1 MSTVAADRPHLTVD
15 GATELVG
22 RLYGIHLQ
30 SCVSLPS
37 ERDQNFHLGTDTNE
51 SFVLKISSAAEDR
64 SILDLQHQAME
75 VLGKEHQTGIWP
87 SVTATSEGESIGE
100 ILGEGGGAHMVRL
113 LTYVPGIP
121 LAETNPHT
129 KSLLNDL
136 GEFLGGV
143 TGALTGFTHTATQ
156 RSLKWNIDNGPE
168 VVREGLQDISDPDK
182 RELVAGFLRSY
193 EDEVVPELSSLRR
206 SVIHNDAN
214 DHNVLIGDARQ
225 NKTETWEKIVVGLI
239 DFGDMVESYT
249 IAELA
254 VALAYVMLG
263 KSDPLAAAAS
273 VVEGYHRE
281 FELTELE
288 IRLLYHMAC
297 MRICMSVAISA
308 SQQRDEPDNQYLSV
322 SESTGWELLQH
333 LESLPANMAQ
343 YVFRD
348 ACGLPPCTQTAQ
360 IMSYL
365 NSCRGA
371 FAPVMGPDYDL
382 RESLV
387 FDLSIGSLE
396 LSLLKDR
403 HDVHELTD
411 DLFGRMRAAGAEV
424 GIGRYNEARQVYTA
438 DQFAVDSDEMP
449 ETRTIH
455 LGIDLFLPAESPVYA
470 PLDGIVHSYR
480 NNTDPL
486 DYGPTIIL
494 EHRTEGNVPFYTLY
508 GHLAIK
514 SLDGKSKGMAVQ
526 KGDLI
531 GWLGD
536 YTVNG
541 GWPPHLHFQIV
552 TDMLGREG
560 EFPGVGAA
568 SRRQIWLNLAPGPNV
583 IVGVPEDR
591 FPPEERTK
599 ADLLRSRQR
608 HLGRSLSISYETPL
622 EILRGAGQYL
632 FDEVGHGYLDAVN
645 NVPHVG
651 HCHPRVVQAGQRQAA
666 VLNTN
671 TRYLHQSLVQYA
683 ERLCG
688 TMPPDLNVC
697 FLVNSGSE
705 ANDLA
710 LRMAR
715 AYTGRRDMIVVDGA
729 YHGNLTSL
737 IELSPY
743 KFDGPGGQGLPA
755 RVHKALMPDPYR
767 GRFKGYSRQAA
778 ESYADDVQTAINQIH
793 QQAREL
799 CGFIAESILGC
810 GGQVVL
816 PDGYLDATYHMVR
829 EAGGVC
835 IADEV
840 QVGFGRP
847 GSHFWGFE
855 SQNVVPDIV
864 TLGKPIG
871 NGHPLGA
878 VVTTEA
884 IADAFANGM
893 EYFNTFGGNA
903 VSCAIGTAV
912 LDVVQDEH
920 LQQNA
925 LHVGNHMID
934 GLRGLMAKHEIIGD
948 VRGLGLFVGAELVL
962 DRSSQEPAGEQAS
975 YVANRMK
982 DHGIL
987 ISTDGPLHNVL
998 KIKPP
1003 MVFSEANADRLV
1015 ATLAK
1020 ILHEDFVQI

>member
-15 GATELVG
+15 GAAELAG

-30 SCVSLPS
+30 TCVPLPS
-37 ERDQNFHLGTDTNE
+37 ERDQNFHLVTDTNE
-51 SFVLKISSAAEDR
+51 SFVLKVSSAAEDR

-75 VLGKEHQTGIWP
+75 VLGKKHPAGIWP
-87 SVTATSEGESIGE
+87 SVIATNDGERIGE
-100 ILGEGGGAHMVRL
+100 TVGEKGAIHMVRL

-121 LAETNPHT
+121 LAETNPHS
-129 KSLLNDL
+129 KSLLKGL
-136 GEFLGGV
+136 GRFLGGV
-143 TGALTGFTHTATQ
+143 TVALTGFTHSATQ

-168 VVREGLQDISDPDK
+168 VVREGLQHIANPEK
-182 RELVAGFLRSY
+182 RELVEGFLRRY
-193 EDEVVPELSSLRR
+193 EEEVIPELTSLRR

-214 DHNVLIGDARQ
+214 DHNVLIGDAR
-225 NKTETWEKIVVGLI
+225 ETQAESWEKSVVGLI
-239 DFGDMVESYT
+239 DFGDMVESFT
-249 IAELA
+249 MAELS

-273 VVEGYHRE
+273 VVAGYHRE

-288 IRLLYHMAC
+288 IRLLFHMAC

-308 SQQRDEPDNQYLSV
+308 VQQRDEPDNQYLSV
-322 SESTGWELLQH
+322 SESTGWELLQY
-333 LESLPANMAQ
+333 LDCLPANMAL

-348 ACGLPPCTQTAQ
+348 ACGFPPCAQTAR

-365 NSCRGA
+365 HSCHGE
-371 FAPVMGPDYDL
+371 FAPVMGPEIDM

-396 LSLLKDR
+396 LSLLKNR

-411 DLFGRMRAAGAEV
+411 DLFGRMRAAGAKV
-424 GIGRYNEARQVYTA
+424 GVGRYNEARQVYTA
-438 DQFAVDSDEMP
+438 EQFAVDSDEMP

-455 LGIDLFLPAESPVYA
+455 LGIDLFLPADAPVYA
-470 PLDGIVHSYR
+470 PLDGIIHSYR

-486 DYGPTIIL
+486 DYGPTIII
-494 EHRTEGNVPFYTLY
+494 EHRTADDIPFYTLY
-508 GHLAIK
+508 GHLAVK
-514 SLDGKSKGMAVQ
+514 SLEDKSKGMPVQ
-526 KGDLI
+526 KGALI
-531 GWLGD
+531 AWLGD
-536 YTVNG
+536 HTVNG

-568 SRRQIWLNLAPGPNV
+568 SRRQVWLNLAPGPNV

-591 FPPEERTK
+591 FPVEKRTK

-608 HLGRSLSISYETPL
+608 HLGRSLSISYDAPM

-632 FDEVGHGYLDAVN
+632 FDEAGHAYLDAVN

-671 TRYLHQSLVQYA
+671 TRYLHQNLVEYA

-710 LRMAR
+710 VRLAR

-743 KFDGPGGQGLPA
+743 KFDGPGGQGIPA

-767 GRFKGYSRQAA
+767 GRFKGYSRQTGEA
-778 ESYADDVQTAINQIH
+778 YADAVQTAINQIH
-793 QQAREL
+793 QQARDL
-799 CGFIAESILGC
+799 CGFMAESILGC
-810 GGQVVL
+810 GGQIVL
-816 PDGYLDATYHMVR
+816 PDGYLEAAYNMVR

-835 IADEV
+835 ISDEV

-855 SQNVVPDIV
+855 CQNVVPDIV

-878 VVTTEA
+878 VVTTEE

-925 LHVGNHMID
+925 LHVGNHMLE
-934 GLRGLMAKHEIIGD
+934 GMRGLMTEHEIIGD
-948 VRGLGLFVGAELVL
+948 VRGLGLFLGAEFVR
-962 DRSSQEPAGEQAS
+962 DRNSLEPASDQAT

-1003 MVFSEANADRLV
+1003 MVFNEANADRLV
-1015 ATLAK
+1015 ATLSK